1 MWRTY
6 SLLATSTSM
15 KCKYRKFL
23 SGLTHTDVRK
33 RTAVHWCMCICL
45 QSETE
50 NTRADVES
58 TRGYKWCSVTLYNGH
73 VPPSLPLYKYIH
85 KHVCAVR
92 VPFGPGRLPSCFL
105 YSREVKMVQRWKF
118 SWSLIKSYSRWIFI
132 YSSTQLQREGTLK
145 NKQRNRFCWCKI

>member
-15 KCKYRKFL
+15 KCKCRKFL

-33 RTAVHWCMCICL
+33 RTDVCAYVCKARLKTHVLMW
-45 QSETE
+45 
-50 NTRADVES
+50 RALGDTDDAQWHS
-58 TRGYKWCSVTLYNGH
+58 NGH

-85 KHVCAVR
+85 KHVCAVH
-92 VPFGPGRLPSCFL
+92 VPFCLGRLPSCFL